1 MPDGKL
7 LKTVV
12 PMKPA
17 APRPGGRVGGCA
29 ACAVRGLTVCAP
41 LNPAG
46 LAEVEGLSLQLALS
60 PGDQL
65 FDEGEAADHVFNVT
79 EGTLKIFK
87 LLPDGRRQV
96 TGFLF
101 AGDFLGL
108 ASQET
113 YAYSAE
119 AVTPVRLCRFQ
130 RRQLD
135 GLLGRHPEME
145 RRLLSKASHEL
156 AEAQE
161 QMLLLGRK
169 TAKERVASFLLL
181 LSRRAHQRGI
191 AADPVAVPMS
201 RTDIADYLGLTTE
214 TVSRTVTRLKSEGT
228 IRLLPG
234 GKVGLSDRAAL
245 EAIAAG

>member
-7 LKTVV
+7 LKNVV

-17 APRPGGRVGGCA
+17 TPRPGGRPGGCA

-46 LAEVEGLSLQLALS
+46 LAEVETHSTQLVLSA
-60 PGDQL
+60 GDQL
-65 FDEGEAADHVFNVT
+65 FDEGQRADHVFNVT

-119 AVTPVRLCRFQ
+119 AVTQARLCRFQ

-135 GLLGRHPEME
+135 NILGRHPEME
-145 RRLLSKASHEL
+145 RGLLTKASHEL

-169 TAKERVASFLLL
+169 TARERVASFLLL
-181 LSRRAHQRGI
+181 LSRRAKQRGAI
-191 AADPVAVPMS
+191 AEPINVPMS

-214 TVSRTVTRLKSEGT
+214 TVSRTFTRLKNEGT

-234 GKVGLSDRAAL
+234 GKVSLADRAAL
-245 EAIAAG
+245 ETLDAG